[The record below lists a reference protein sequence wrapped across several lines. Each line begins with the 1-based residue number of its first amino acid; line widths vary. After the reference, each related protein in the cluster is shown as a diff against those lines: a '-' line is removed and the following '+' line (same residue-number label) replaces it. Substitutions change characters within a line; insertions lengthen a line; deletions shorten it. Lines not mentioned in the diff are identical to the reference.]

1 MSPGRD
7 PAHNYDGGWAEGME
21 TGEGVEDHLLGPV
34 DPYDRKDHY
43 TPPLR
48 FATRPGMRWT
58 KGEHPTDRLASD
70 QRGNTIGARIDPSIA
85 AALGQRFATP
95 KIEKPARTP
104 KASQVKEGERRL
116 SKHERDQ
123 MEAARRGIPVQ
134 ELRALRRQA
143 AEAARQR
150 KQTQPKSRQTTA
162 KLPQPRST
170 KDATSK
176 RGSRKGRPRQ
186 ERGADWRSMAWA
198 REQRAITDRLAAS
211 NGLRPDAPPLPR
223 TILPKRPY
231 NGGSAGICP
240 SCSGP
245 ISASGA
251 CGCS

>member
-7 PAHNYDGGWAEGME
+7 LAHDYDGGWAEGME
-21 TGEGVEDHLLGPV
+21 TGEGFEDHLLGPV

-43 TPPLR
+43 TPDPR

-58 KGEHPTDRLASD
+58 KGEHPTDQLASD
-70 QRGNTIGARIDPSIA
+70 RRGNTIGARIDPSVA
-85 AALGQRFATP
+85 AALGQKFATP
-95 KIEKPARTP
+95 KIEKPARIP
-104 KASQVKEGERRL
+104 RASQVKEGARRL

-123 MEAARRGIPVQ
+123 MEAARRGIPVK

-186 ERGADWRSMAWA
+186 ERGAARGPVAWA
-198 REQRAITDRLAAS
+198 REQRAIADRLAAS
-211 NGLRPDAPPLPR
+211 SGLRPDAPPLPK
-223 TILPKRPY
+223 TILPKRPH
-231 NGGSAGICP
+231 NDGPAGVCP

-245 ISASGA
+245 ISATGI
-251 CGCS
+251 CSCS